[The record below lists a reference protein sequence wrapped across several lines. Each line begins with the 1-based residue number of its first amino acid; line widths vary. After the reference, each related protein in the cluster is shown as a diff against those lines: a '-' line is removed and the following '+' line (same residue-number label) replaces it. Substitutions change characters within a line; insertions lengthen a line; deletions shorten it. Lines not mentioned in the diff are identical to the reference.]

1 MKYKIDLYTRVK
13 IDTSSDAK
21 AYANMLCIDDQ
32 CKTFAEGFVENSQSR
47 ISLMA
52 IVNGLEQIKVG
63 AEVTIYVTSKYVK
76 NTFEKGWVLNWK
88 YNDWLK
94 ADGEPPLNVDLW
106 MRFAVQ
112 MQRHKLTFEYVA
124 NYKKYPQ
131 LVECREIG
139 AAILLQPNLQ
149 IDEVYR
155 AYLEELQYKLHDL
168 IDEHYVKEIEVV
180 LDNADQPALNTVEE
194 AALDVVEE
202 PAEAIETIV
211 YEPVYDALDEIED
224 EHDEEEEETEESQS
238 HTRPTVFTRMP
249 SDIKLLVT
257 IRDQLNQYFTDQPT
271 KVELRSTDLYDEIR
285 KNKALKERFPH
296 PVLFNRFLRKQH
308 QEGVLKQIIPNCK
321 IDTYNTD
328 FYQWYFHR

>member
-21 AYANMLCIDDQ
+21 AYANMLCIGDQ
-32 CKTFAEGFVENSQSR
+32 CKSFGEGYIENSQSR

-52 IVNGLEQIKVG
+52 IVKGLEQIKEG
-63 AEVTIYVTSKYVK
+63 AEVTIYTTSKYVL
-76 NTFEKGWVLNWK
+76 NTYEKGWVEKWM

-94 ADGEPPLNVDLW
+94 GDGEPPLNIDLW
-106 MRFAVQ
+106 KRFAVQ
-112 MQRHKLTFEYVA
+112 MHRHQLTFKHIL

-131 LVECREIG
+131 LVECRDIG
-139 AAILLQPNLQ
+139 AGILLQPQLQ

-155 AYLEELQYKLHDL
+155 AYLEELQYNLHEL
-168 IDEHYVKEIEVV
+168 IDDKYVQTIDVV
-180 LDNADQPALNTVEE
+180 LDEIVEPE
-194 AALDVVEE
+194 QKM
-202 PAEAIETIV
+202 V
-211 YEPVYDALDEIED
+211 YEPVYDVLDDIEEEGE
-224 EHDEEEEETEESQS
+224 EHDEEAIEESQS
-238 HTRPTVFTRMP
+238 HSRPSTFTRMP

-257 IRDQLNQYFTDQPT
+257 IRDQLNNYFADQPT

-308 QEGVLKQIIPNCK
+308 QEGILKQIIPNCK

-328 FYQWYFHR
+328 FYQWYFHK

>member
-1 MKYKIDLYTRVK
+1 LPHIQHPQHDYANLIRDAVCVIQLINRIYIDVLCVHNAEGHSIFRFPKILASKLYPLAKSINACKAITKNQNHKTTKFSNIECYSIELLIFKTSKMITMKYKIDLYTRVK

-112 MQRHKLTFEYVA
+112 MQRHKLTFEYVS

-149 IDEVYR
+149 IDEV
-155 AYLEELQYKLHDL
+155 
-168 IDEHYVKEIEVV
+168 
-180 LDNADQPALNTVEE
+180 
-194 AALDVVEE
+194 
-202 PAEAIETIV
+202 
-211 YEPVYDALDEIED
+211 
-224 EHDEEEEETEESQS
+224 
-238 HTRPTVFTRMP
+238 
-249 SDIKLLVT
+249 
-257 IRDQLNQYFTDQPT
+257 
-271 KVELRSTDLYDEIR
+271 
-285 KNKALKERFPH
+285 
-296 PVLFNRFLRKQH
+296 
-308 QEGVLKQIIPNCK
+308 
-321 IDTYNTD
+321 
-328 FYQWYFHR
+328 